1 MALRANLSLSREI
14 VDIVV
19 ADLVL
24 IIAFSV
30 ALVGGLAA
38 FQTGK
43 VLSQFINMLPVVAI
57 GVSLSFI
64 IHELMHKFV
73 AQKYGA
79 IAEFRTL
86 PSGLFITVLSSM
98 FGFLL
103 GMPGATFIYT
113 NSFTKKENGIVS
125 IAGPLVNFA
134 VFGAMFAIAKI
145 FSPPQNSFLSNVVS
159 FTLLISIIL
168 AFFNMLPIFPLDGS
182 KVFDWDKRI
191 YGIVMGVIF
200 LLLLYVYW
208 PQWTIVLYLI
218 IFAIVISFIVRA
230 MSLFR
235 IAI

>member
-1 MALRANLSLSREI
+1 MALRANLSLQREI
-14 VDIVV
+14 SDIVI

-24 IIAFSV
+24 IIAFSI
-30 ALVGGLAA
+30 ALIGGLAA
-38 FQTGK
+38 FQSSKSLG
-43 VLSQFINMLPVVAI
+43 QFVTLLPVVAI

-79 IAEFRTL
+79 LAEFKIL
-86 PSGLFITVLSSM
+86 PSGLFITALSSM

-125 IAGPLVNFA
+125 IAGPLTNFA
-134 VFGAMFAIAKI
+134 VFGIMFVIARV
-145 FSPPQNSFLSNVVS
+145 FNPPQNSFLSNVVS

-191 YGIVMGVIF
+191 YGAVMGVIF
-200 LLLLYVYW
+200 ILLLYVYW
-208 PQWTIVLYLI
+208 PQWIVVLYLI

>member
-1 MALRANLSLSREI
+1 MALRANLSVSREI
-14 VDIVV
+14 IDIIV

-24 IIAFSV
+24 IIAFSI
-30 ALVGGLAA
+30 ALVGGMSA
-38 FQTGK
+38 FQSGK
-43 VLSQFINMLPVVAI
+43 ALSQFINMLPVVAI

-79 IAEFRTL
+79 IAEFKTL
-86 PSGLFITVLSSM
+86 PSGLFITILSSM

-113 NSFTKKENGIVS
+113 NSFTKKQNGIVS
-125 IAGPLVNFA
+125 LAGPLVNFA
-134 VFGAMFAIAKI
+134 VFGAMFAIA
-145 FSPPQNSFLSNVVS
+145 FVFNPPQTSFLSSVVS

-191 YGIVMGVIF
+191 YSVVMGAIF

-208 PQWTIVLYLI
+208 PQWIVVLYLI

-235 IAI
+235 ISI